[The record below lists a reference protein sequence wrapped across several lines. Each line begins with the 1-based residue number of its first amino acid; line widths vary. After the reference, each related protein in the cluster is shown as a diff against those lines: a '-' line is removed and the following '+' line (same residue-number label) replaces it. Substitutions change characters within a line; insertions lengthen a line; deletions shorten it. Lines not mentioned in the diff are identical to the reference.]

1 MRKAFSMITAIFV
14 ILLMATVS
22 ALVLNVSSKTVKSTT
37 IQYKQEQAILYAK
50 SYTELAI
57 MYATANDATS
67 GVNCAENING
77 VIGTNADIG
86 DGYDVQVRIGYI
98 GNSLVCSGTR
108 KLNDQTIPI
117 VTPNELQIIVDVYI
131 RYRDPSVIAAW
142 GTSTDVP
149 WITYHRR
156 TLQKL

>member
-57 MYATANDATS
+57 MYATANDPTS
-67 GVNCAENING
+67 GNCAENING

-86 DGYDVQVRIGYI
+86 DGYDAQVRIGYI
-98 GNSLVCSGTR
+98 GNGLACSTSR
-108 KLNDQTIPI
+108 ELNDQTISI
-117 VTPNELQIIVDVYI
+117 ATPNELQIIVDVYI

-142 GTSTDVP
+142 GTSTGAP
-149 WITYHRR
+149 WVTYHRR